1 MCIPLL
7 VARWKWLQKCYC
19 TKNFHVITSVTS
31 RLLPLPAVCM
41 EDTDLCANTYQ
52 LLSSSEPFYEKVAC
66 FMKATGDCSNLQ
78 SWKITF
84 SLVTCGFQGFTEQ
97 TKAQL
102 LKLHVWIMSN
112 VLTWNLILSLQIHAV
127 HISHTLKM
135 LQVKFFTAWVILGHL
150 DFSLTLFL
158 CSNYNKLMTCVEDW
172 AKKTRCWGYGFLVDE
187 IYLEVHQTYF
197 SLCGYVR
204 DPPLFTLIMLIA
216 PCIIVTLFLPLL
228 CVHIAPRDT

>member
-1 MCIPLL
+1 MS
-7 VARWKWLQKCYC
+7 
-19 TKNFHVITSVTS
+19 FSSGITAE
-31 RLLPLPAVCM
+31 AVRPPCN
-41 EDTDLCANTYQ
+41 EDLFDIN
-52 LLSSSEPFYEKVAC
+52 V
-66 FMKATGDCSNLQ
+66 DNL
-78 SWKITF
+78 
-84 SLVTCGFQGFTEQ
+84 
-97 TKAQL
+97 
-102 LKLHVWIMSN
+102 
-112 VLTWNLILSLQIHAV
+112 
-127 HISHTLKM
+127 
-135 LQVKFFTAWVILGHL
+135 ILGHL

>member
-1 MCIPLL
+1 MVSKDSP
-7 VARWKWLQKCYC
+7 
-19 TKNFHVITSVTS
+19 
-31 RLLPLPAVCM
+31 
-41 EDTDLCANTYQ
+41 
-52 LLSSSEPFYEKVAC
+52 SSLW
-66 FMKATGDCSNLQ
+66 G
-78 SWKITF
+78 
-84 SLVTCGFQGFTEQ
+84 CG

-102 LKLHVWIMSN
+102 LKLHVWIMPN

-135 LQVKFFTAWVILGHL
+135 LQVKFLTAWVILSHL

-172 AKKTRCWGYGFLVDE
+172 AKKTWCRGYGFLVDE
-187 IYLEVHQTYF
+187 IYFEVHQKYF
-197 SLCGYVR
+197 SLCGYVH

-228 CVHIAPRDT
+228 CVHITPRDT